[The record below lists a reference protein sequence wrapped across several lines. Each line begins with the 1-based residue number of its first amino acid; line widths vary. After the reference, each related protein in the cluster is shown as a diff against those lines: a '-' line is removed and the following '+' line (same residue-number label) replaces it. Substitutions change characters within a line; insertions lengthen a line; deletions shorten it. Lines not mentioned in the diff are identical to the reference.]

1 MSMSLP
7 QSTLLRFPN
16 RVFVETGTNNGD
28 GIALA
33 LNSGFSRVL
42 SIELSDHYFS
52 HAASR
57 FADDDRVQIVHGDS
71 GKVLAD
77 VIAEIDEP
85 ATFWLDGHYTPGL
98 ELTARCKCPLLSEI
112 AAIETHSIKTHSILV
127 DDVRCLG
134 TPILDWISVD
144 DVKAAILR
152 VNPKYKFEFIGD
164 VLTAVVT
171 P

>member
-1 MSMSLP
+1 MSLP
-7 QSTLLRFPN
+7 QSTLLQFPN
-16 RVFVETGTNNGD
+16 KVFVETGTNNGD

-33 LNSGFSRVL
+33 LNCGFSRVL

-52 HAASR
+52 HAVSR
-57 FADDDRVQIVHGDS
+57 FAADDRVKIVHGDS
-71 GKVLAD
+71 GNILAD
-77 VIAEIDEP
+77 VIAELDEP

-98 ELTARCKCPLLSEI
+98 ELTARCKCPLLAEI
-112 AAIETHSIKTHSILV
+112 AALESHAIKTHSILV

-134 TPILDWISVD
+134 TPILDWITVD
-144 DVKAAILR
+144 EVKAAILK
-152 VNPKYKFEFIGD
+152 VNPEYQFKLIGD